1 MAVHLAKPEHEVLY
15 QEITALVTRHAR
27 QLSPIEILAVASNM
41 VGKLV
46 AMQDQRVVTPA
57 IAMETVSKNIEVGN
71 KQAIDALANS
81 QGGKA

>member
-1 MAVHLAKPEHEVLY
+1 M
-15 QEITALVTRHAR
+15 
-27 QLSPIEILAVASNM
+27 EILAIAANM

-57 IAMETVSKNIEVGN
+57 IAMETVAKNIEVGN
-71 KQAIDALANS
+71 KQVIDALTNS